1 MPSPLSG
8 PGLGLQ
14 PPQYLYP
21 TELNLA
27 PYDTGS
33 NRCALAPGEQL
44 PIPAGTWYVGLGMY
58 CVLQYLDPITGTW
71 AFGSSAA
78 YGARGFIYVKSDGFN
93 VRVANLTGCP
103 TGAAVTAAGSG
114 YAQATTVVTVT
125 AASTNSTWQPIVG
138 GALGFSTVV
147 TANAGAGYGVAP
159 LVFIA
164 PPPPAANNANGVGGT
179 QATGYCGIS
188 SGTVSGFT
196 FTNPGAGYAT
206 APTPVILP
214 NPTDPNINTGITA
227 ATLSFSLTASGS
239 ITACL
244 CTNNGTPLANP
255 NSITL
260 SISGAGTN
268 ATLTPF
274 SMQTVTA
281 ASVSTGAAAGYGTV
295 SALLSTI
302 GGVPPQ
308 GTITNGPD
316 YNYLSWLPRP
326 AQISLA
332 ITGAGSIA
340 PQIGTIYDGGL
351 FNTHTV
357 PGFVLATQPG
367 LAGTGTVNLL
377 ALALTMGS
385 AADIVILQPAP

>member
-1 MPSPLSG
+1 MGQYIAG
-8 PGLGLQ
+8 PGISL
-14 PPQYLYP
+14 PFPQNLYP
-21 TELNLA
+21 SELQNA
-27 PYDTGS
+27 PPDTSS
-33 NRCALAPGEQL
+33 NKNTLSPGDTL
-44 PIPAGTWYVGLGMY
+44 PIPAGDWFINLGQY
-58 CVLQYLDPITGTW
+58 CIIQFLDPITNTW
-71 AFGSSAA
+71 SMGPNAA
-78 YGARGFIYVKSDGFN
+78 WQGGHQFVVSDGFN

-385 AADIVILQPAP
+385 ATDIVILQPAP